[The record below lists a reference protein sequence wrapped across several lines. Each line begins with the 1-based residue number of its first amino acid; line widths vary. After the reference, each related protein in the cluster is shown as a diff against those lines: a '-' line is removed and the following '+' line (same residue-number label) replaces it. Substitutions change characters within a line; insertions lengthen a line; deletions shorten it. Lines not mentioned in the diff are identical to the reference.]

1 MHDGDDGGVTQD
13 GGHPPNNRLTEIC
26 STFLIYNIMSWSIDI
41 CQIKL
46 PADQYHMTRSRAQ
59 VYSTSRS
66 SVLLKLT
73 ADQVLVF
80 DWIAG
85 SCQVKLLKTE
95 LGCQLKSK
103 FKSKSNYNCFF
114 YTFFLQLLFCV
125 SVLRILSSKWKAK
138 QYTKNLMLQSHKT
151 HIKIQPHP
159 GLAWCGYRRSAFRV
173 T

>member
-1 MHDGDDGGVTQD
+1 
-13 GGHPPNNRLTEIC
+13 
-26 STFLIYNIMSWSIDI
+26 
-41 CQIKL
+41 
-46 PADQYHMTRSRAQ
+46 MTRSRAQ

-73 ADQVLVF
+73 ADQALVF

-159 GLAWCGYRRSAFRV
+159 GLA
-173 T
+173 